1 MHEQEIERAVDV
13 QQTAVAQPVEQLVA
27 IRREQHFAQLRIDP
41 RLILAL
47 ALADRE
53 QRKIVIAEH
62 DERAIA
68 ECLDVAQHR
77 ERLPAAVDEIAAEPE
92 AIVRRIELDLVD
104 QPDKLVVAALDIAD
118 GPGCHQCS
126 VRGTDST
133 KAGMSASK
141 CVPSSATIW

>member
-27 IRREQHFAQLRIDP
+27 IRREQHFAQLRIDA

-68 ECLDVAQHR
+68 ERLDVAQHR

-92 AIVRRIELDLVD
+92 RDRS
-104 QPDKLVVAALDIAD
+104 PD
-118 GPGCHQCS
+118 
-126 VRGTDST
+126 RT
-133 KAGMSASK
+133 
-141 CVPSSATIW
+141 